1 VEKSSPWS
9 QLQKD
14 EELRAEILQDVERCM
29 PENPYFRQPETQRM
43 LLDILFIFC
52 KLNQD
57 VGYRQGMHE
66 IAAPVVWLVESEAI
80 DVGVGSRTLGED
92 ATIKTIFDA
101 EYIEHDAFAIFGQ
114 VMQSAKTFVST
125 RVDGNI
131 DVC

>member
-1 VEKSSPWS
+1 M
-9 QLQKD
+9 QKD

-29 PENPYFRQPETQRM
+29 PDNPYFRQPETQRI

-66 IAAPVVWLVESEAI
+66 IAAPIVWVVESEAI
-80 DVGVGSRTLGED
+80 DVGVESRTLGED

-101 EYIEHDAFAIFGQ
+101 DYIEHDAFAIFGQ
-114 VMQSAKTFVST
+114 VMQSAKTFVSSNLQT
-125 RVDGNI
+125 EMKT
-131 DVC
+131 CAK